1 MQRAFDNT
9 DPAVMAA
16 VIDNIRGAFARDARF
31 TEDMWRNAVRLNV
44 DAGKI
49 ARPLDTREGGLWT
62 NAYNTG
68 R

>member
-1 MQRAFDNT
+1 MNGIRFASVD
-9 DPAVMAA
+9 AA
-16 VIDNIRGAFARDARF
+16 
-31 TEDMWRNAVRLNV
+31 ERNAVRLNV